1 MMFIG
6 GSTAA
11 IPGKVCR
18 LAAGLLLLVMA
29 CAAPAAEQRPLVLR
43 HLTTA
48 DGLPQATVMTTLRDS
63 QGFVWLGTEDGL
75 VRFDGQRDGQQKLVR
90 YASFTDGRNALPSS
104 IVWQVVED
112 ANHDLW
118 IAVKNGGVA
127 RWRRNA
133 DRFDI
138 FQHAK
143 DDAASLAS
151 NAVRTLLVDARGQ
164 VWIGTSDAGV
174 DVLDPATGKVRHL
187 RHGED
192 AATLSDDNVYLL
204 RQDSHGDVWIGTD
217 GGLDRWHQAS
227 GRIER
232 MGLSPRDATLRAQ
245 VSQLVENPDG
255 TYWVGT
261 YDMGLARIDRDGKV
275 LRTER
280 HDDRKPD
287 SLASPDVRALLLDTA
302 GNLWVGTTRG
312 LDLLQPG
319 ARGFVHYRRDAGDVA
334 TLRDDFI
341 MSLYQ
346 DPTGLLWIGTRNG
359 GVSRWNPR
367 SWEMGGA
374 RPDWLREQQVMGFA
388 DARGRD
394 VWVASMGGLYRYD
407 SITGAATSIDA
418 VVGRAK
424 ALGDTGVGSLKEGHD
439 GSLWIGTMGEG
450 LKRLLPDNRLQSF
463 AVAPGRP
470 RSLSSGG
477 IMSLAESR
485 AGLLWVGTYGGGV
498 NIVDPAT
505 GDIRQLAFGA
515 QPDAVSGPNVTALL
529 EDTQGNFWLGSET
542 GLTIVDAAGRLLQSF
557 HYDSA
562 HPDALPSDFI
572 YSLGMDSRGR
582 VWIGTDAGVAQA
594 LEAGVP
600 SEKQRLVAVT
610 PTGLPDKYKAY
621 GVVGDPR
628 GGIWI
633 SGTAGLVYLDPEAGI
648 TRRYHREDGL
658 QGEEFTSGA
667 IYRLKDGRLCFG
679 GAGGFNIFDPQRLS
693 GAREPPTVLLTGIDV
708 LGVPLKGEVPQWL
721 RRELSL
727 GYRDNIASLN
737 FAVLDF
743 AAPGARL
750 SYRIDGL
757 MDRPVEIPAGQSIP
771 LNTLLA
777 GDYMLEV
784 RGASADSPWSAPLRF
799 PVHRD
804 PAPWF
809 TPWAYAAYT
818 LLLGLAIAQRIR
830 HQRRKFREIERAR
843 DHLETQVKER
853 TVELVESNRQL
864 EEAARAKSDF
874 LDRMSHELRTPMN
887 GVVGM
892 TELLS
897 RTSLS
902 ATQTHLTR
910 TIRSSAQILLQIVN
924 DLLDLSKIRAGKVQL
939 EALPVDIGQV
949 LEECTSLFAG
959 AAESKGLELIVCPPR
974 GMRRQLRGDPLRVRQ
989 VLMNLV
995 GNAVKFTAQGEI
1007 VVRADVEEL
1016 AGDSVMVKLSVTD
1029 TGIGM
1034 DEAVLAKI
1042 FEPFTQADEKT
1053 TRQFGGTGLGLS
1065 ICRELAE
1072 LMGGRIAVE
1081 SRQQIGSTFT
1091 LHLPMQLGAELAP
1104 QPQLPVVSA
1113 RLCTRRPS
1121 LAEALQRHCAAL
1133 GLTLTWEPQGQ
1144 DSEARPGELLL
1155 VDAGSCEPQLAR
1167 WLTRPEL
1174 CRDSLVVIATPAEA
1188 ERLGLRLL
1196 LPERAVVLKPVHHV
1210 AVLEALAT
1218 VLHKPELIQAPAPQQ
1233 ELQALHGHVLLVEDD
1248 PVNAA
1253 VAQGYLA
1260 ELGCSSAWV
1269 TSAETALARRQTEH
1283 FDLVF
1288 MDLNMADMDGFTA
1301 TAHIRERERDG
1312 QRVPIV
1318 ALTAHDAR
1326 SYRERVLAAG
1336 MDDILSKPYS
1346 LQDCRAM
1353 LARWIT
1359 RAPHEPVT
1367 PVTADTSATRLPAAP
1382 VDAPKNAV
1390 VEASASTTVPVLE
1403 GLASIDPSAVHALRG
1418 LGKGGPEALYGRLAA
1433 LFESSSQ
1440 PVMAALDAALCN
1452 DELPQAADLCHRLKS
1467 SAANV
1472 GAMAFAAALRELEQ
1486 HCRAGESMRAKD
1498 LHQLLVAAFPELL
1511 ATLRSRRMAASA

>member
-1 MMFIG
+1 MSMISTG
-6 GSTAA
+6 GSPAA
-11 IPGKVCR
+11 FPGKVCR
-18 LAAGLLLLVMA
+18 LAAVLLALVLAVGAQAM
-29 CAAPAAEQRPLVLR
+29 EQRPLVLR
-43 HLTTA
+43 HLESGPK
-48 DGLPQATVMTTLRDS
+48 GLPQATVMTTLRDS

-75 VRFDGQRDGQQKLVR
+75 VRFDAQKLVR
-90 YASFTDGRNALPSS
+90 YADSPDAPNPLPG
-104 IVWQVVED
+104 IHIWQVIED

-118 IAVKNGGVA
+118 VAVSTGGVA
-127 RWRRNA
+127 RWRRSA
-133 DRFDI
+133 DRFEV
-138 FQHAK
+138 FQHIAGNP
-143 DDAASLAS
+143 DSLAS
-151 NAVRTLLVDARGQ
+151 NATRTLLADRNGRI
-164 VWIGTSDAGV
+164 WIGTLDKGV
-174 DVLDPATGKVRHL
+174 DILDPATGRVQHL
-187 RHGED
+187 RHD
-192 AATLSDDNVYLL
+192 AQAEASLSSDTVYTL
-204 RQDSHGDVWIGTD
+204 RQDRSGDIWIGTEA
-217 GGLDRWHQAS
+217 GLDRWHRDS

-232 MGLSPRDATLRAQ
+232 MGAKTREPLLRTS
-245 VSQLVENPDG
+245 VSQVIEAADG
-255 TYWVGT
+255 TFWVGT
-261 YDMGLARIDRDGKV
+261 YNEGLARIDRDGRI
-275 LRTER
+275 LRRER
-280 HDDRKPD
+280 HGGSQD
-287 SLASPDVRALLLDTA
+287 SLVSNKVRALLLDAA
-302 GNLWVGTTRG
+302 GNLWVGTEEG
-312 LDLLQPG
+312 LDLLEP
-319 ARGFVHYRRDAGDVA
+319 AAAGFQHYRRDDGDNT
-334 TLRDDFI
+334 TLRDSYI

-346 DPTGLLWIGTRNG
+346 DPTGLIWIGTRGG

-374 RPDWLREQQVMGFA
+374 RPRWLREQQVMAFA
-388 DARGRD
+388 DAPGRD
-394 VWVASMGGLYRYD
+394 VWIASVAGLFRYD
-407 SITGAATSIDA
+407 SISGTATSIDTVLGHA
-418 VVGRAK
+418 N
-424 ALGDTGVGSLKEGHD
+424 ALGDTSVMSLKEGHD
-439 GSLWIGTMGEG
+439 GSLWIGTRSAG
-450 LKRLLPDNRLQSF
+450 LKRLRQDRSLQSF
-463 AVAPGRP
+463 AVAADQP
-470 RSLSSGG
+470 RALSAPG
-477 IMSLAESR
+477 IMSIAESR
-485 AGLLWVGTYGGGV
+485 SGRIWVGTFGGGV
-498 NIVDPAT
+498 NIVDPAS
-505 GDIRQLAFGA
+505 GEIRQLPFGA
-515 QPDAVSGPNVTALL
+515 DRKDAVSGASVTAIL
-529 EDTQGNFWLGSET
+529 EDSQGNFWLGTHGE
-542 GLTIVDAAGRLLQSF
+542 GLTLVDAEGRLLRAF
-557 HYDSA
+557 HWDSDN
-562 HPDALPSDFI
+562 PDSLPSDVI
-572 YSLGMDSRGR
+572 WSLALDSKGR
-582 VWIGTDAGVAQA
+582 VWIGTDKGVARTVDGGAAPDRQA
-594 LEAGVP
+594 LTVVSLATDQSSRVAWGVI
-600 SEKQRLVAVT
+600 A
-610 PTGLPDKYKAY
+610 
-621 GVVGDPR
+621 DPR

-633 SGTAGLVYLDPEAGI
+633 SGNTGLTHFDPASGVA
-648 TRRYHREDGL
+648 RVYHREDGA
-658 QGEEFTSGA
+658 QHEEFTNGA
-667 IYRLKDGRLCFG
+667 IARLADGRLCFG
-679 GAGGFNIFDPQRLS
+679 GTGGFNIFDPQRLS
-693 GAREPPTVLLTGIDV
+693 GAVEPPALLLTGATV
-708 LGVPLKGEVPQWL
+708 LGEGVADEVPTWARASL
-721 RRELSL
+721 PL
-727 GYRDNIASLN
+727 GYRDSIASVE

-743 AAPGARL
+743 AAPEYSRL
-750 SYRIDGL
+750 SYRLSAFTDQWIDIGAQRNVPLSGL
-757 MDRPVEIPAGQSIP
+757 PAG
-771 LNTLLA
+771 
-777 GDYMLEV
+777 DHVLEV
-784 RGASADSPWSAPLRF
+784 RAASANSPWSAPLRF
-799 PVHRD
+799 SVHRAAH
-804 PAPWF
+804 PLL
-809 TPWAYAAYT
+809 TPWAYGAYA
-818 LLLGLAIAQRIR
+818 LLLGFAVALRIR
-830 HQRRKFREIERAR
+830 HQRRKFRDIERAR
-843 DHLETQVKER
+843 DHLEAQVKER

-902 ATQTHLTR
+902 ATQTHLTK

-959 AAESKGLELIVCPPR
+959 AAENKGLELIVCPPR
-974 GMRRQLRGDPLRVRQ
+974 GMQRELRGDPLRVRQ

-1016 AGDSVMVKLSVTD
+1016 AGDNVMVKLSVSD

-1034 DEAVLAKI
+1034 EESVLAKI

-1104 QPQLPVVSA
+1104 QPQLPVVGA

-1133 GLTLTWEPQGQ
+1133 GVTLAWEPQGQ
-1144 DSEARPGELLL
+1144 DREPRPGELLL
-1155 VDAGSCEPQLAR
+1155 VDAGSCEPLLAR
-1167 WLTRPEL
+1167 CLTRPEL
-1174 CRDSLVVIATPAEA
+1174 CRDSLVVIATPAEV

-1218 VLHKPELIQAPAPQQ
+1218 VLHMPELIQAPAAQQ
-1233 ELQALHGHVLLVEDD
+1233 DLQTLQGHVLLVEDD

-1269 TSAETALARRQTEH
+1269 TSAEGAIARRQTEH

-1301 TAHIRERERDG
+1301 TAHIRERERAG

-1318 ALTAHDAR
+1318 ALTAHDAH

-1359 RAPHEPVT
+1359 R
-1367 PVTADTSATRLPAAP
+1367 TASGPDQAQPAAA
-1382 VDAPKNAV
+1382 VAPANAP
-1390 VEASASTTVPVLE
+1390 VEAPATLE
-1403 GLASIDPSAVHALRG
+1403 ALASVDTGAVQSLRG
-1418 LGKGGPEALYGRLAA
+1418 LGAGGPEALYGRLAG

-1440 PVMAALDAALCN
+1440 PVMAALDAALRN
-1452 DELPQAADLCHRLKS
+1452 GELPQAADLCHRLKS

-1486 HCRAGESMRAKD
+1486 HCRAGENMRAKE
-1498 LHQLLVAAFPELL
+1498 LHQRLVAAFPELL
-1511 ATLRSRRMAASA
+1511 ATLRSRRMAVSA